1 MEFGFALGVLWAI
14 IIAVPIL
21 LNYFSNNIEEKGGYS
36 KNAGKI
42 DLIWLIGISTVI
54 LSIILFVTTYT

>member
-21 LNYFSNNIEEKGGYS
+21 LNYFSNNIEEKEGYS

-54 LSIILFVTTYT
+54 LSIIFFVTTYT